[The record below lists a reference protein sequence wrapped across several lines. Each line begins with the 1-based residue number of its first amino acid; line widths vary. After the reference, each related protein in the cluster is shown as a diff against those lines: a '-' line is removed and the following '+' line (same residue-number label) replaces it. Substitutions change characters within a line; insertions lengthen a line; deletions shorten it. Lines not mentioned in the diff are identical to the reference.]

1 MKQKFY
7 TPSIKKEGTK
17 VSVIGVDLVHLPSR
31 THKYGAL
38 NNKSQVFEDRRFK
51 KPKHKKDYREDI

>member
-7 TPSIKKEGTK
+7 TSSIKKEGTK
-17 VSVIGVDLVHLPSR
+17 VFMLGIDLAHLPSR

-38 NNKSQVFEDRRFK
+38 NNKAQVFEDRRFK
-51 KPKHKKDYREDI
+51 KPKYKKDYQED

>member
-17 VSVIGVDLVHLPSR
+17 VSMIGIDLAHLPSN

-38 NNKSQVFEDRRFK
+38 NNKAQVFEDRRFK
-51 KPKHKKDYREDI
+51 KPKYKKDYQED